1 MNSLG
6 EQLKIIPVPIA
17 SFIFYTNLNIHT
29 CSHKEKI
36 QINYFY
42 IKNFFHYILPHKNTH
57 TSLKWTSRYILK
69 QNIFIYLF

>member
-42 IKNFFHYILPHKNTH
+42 IKNFFHYIPLYSTP
-57 TSLKWTSRYILK
+57 
-69 QNIFIYLF
+69 